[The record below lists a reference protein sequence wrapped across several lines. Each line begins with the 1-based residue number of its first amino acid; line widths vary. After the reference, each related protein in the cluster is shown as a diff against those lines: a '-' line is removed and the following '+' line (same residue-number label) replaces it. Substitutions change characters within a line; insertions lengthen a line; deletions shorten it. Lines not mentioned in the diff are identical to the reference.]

1 MGKSDALSRRA
12 DHGDGSE
19 DNRDLTLLTPNFFA
33 VRALE
38 GVEVVG
44 QERDLLWLIRRETK
58 GEELEDTVKQAVKA
72 LKSTSA
78 RSIRSSEWTE
88 ADGVLYFRG
97 KIYVPPT
104 ADIRRKIVALHHD
117 SHIAGHPGRWKTL
130 ELVTRNYWW
139 PHMSRY
145 IGQYT
150 ATCDLCLR
158 TKVLRQPPT
167 GHLEPLPTP
176 DIRWDNVS
184 VDFVVELPESDG
196 YDAIM
201 VVVDSL
207 CKRAHFLPVNT
218 TITAV
223 GSARQFRDNVWK
235 HHGLPTRILSD
246 RGPQF
251 TAEFTTELYRLL
263 GIKAAKTTAYHP
275 QADGQTE
282 RVNQELE
289 QYLRLFTSERQDDW
303 ADLLSM
309 AEFQYNNHIHSS
321 TQQTPFLLDSGQHP
335 RMGFEPKQPAR
346 MEAVN
351 EFTDRMKMAL
361 EEAKSAL
368 NKAKDDMARYYNQR
382 RLPTPVYQPGDKVYL
397 DASDISTTRPSRKL
411 SHRRLGPYPIERQVS
426 KNAYRLKLP
435 NPMRRLHPVFNVVK
449 LTPAP
454 TDPIVGRR
462 PKLPP
467 PPELIEGEDEY
478 LVEEILDSKMFR
490 GRLRFLIKWEGY
502 GVEHNTW
509 EYATDVHAPKCL
521 AEFYRKHPAAPRQ
534 IRAAI
539 FSSIPFRSVPT
550 CFESKQ
556 S

>member
-1 MGKSDALSRRA
+1 MGKPDALSQRA
-12 DHGDGSE
+12 DHGSGSD
-19 DNRDLTLLTPNFFA
+19 DNRDIVLLTPNLFA

-38 GVEVVG
+38 GLEVIG
-44 QERDLLWLIRRETK
+44 QERDLLRLIRRETK
-58 GEELEDTVKQAVKA
+58 SEELEDTVKLAVKA

-88 ADGVLYFRG
+88 ADGILYFRG

-104 ADIRRKIVALHHD
+104 GDICQKIIALHHD

-130 ELVTRNYWW
+130 ELIIRNYWW

-158 TKVLRQPPT
+158 TKVQRQPPT
-167 GHLEPLPTP
+167 GHLVPLPTP
-176 DIRWDNVS
+176 DIWWDTVS
-184 VDFVVELPESDG
+184 VDFIVELPESDG

-235 HHGLPTRILSD
+235 LHGLPTRIVSD

-263 GIKAAKTTAYHP
+263 GIKAARTTAYHP

-289 QYLRLFTSERQDDW
+289 QYLQLFTNERQNDW

-346 MEAVN
+346 VEAVN

-382 RLPTPVYQPGDKVYL
+382 RLPTPVYKTGDKVYL
-397 DASDISTTRPSRKL
+397 DASDISTT
-411 SHRRLGPYPIERQVS
+411 
-426 KNAYRLKLP
+426 
-435 NPMRRLHPVFNVVK
+435 
-449 LTPAP
+449 
-454 TDPIVGRR
+454 
-462 PKLPP
+462 
-467 PPELIEGEDEY
+467 
-478 LVEEILDSKMFR
+478 
-490 GRLRFLIKWEGY
+490 
-502 GVEHNTW
+502 
-509 EYATDVHAPKCL
+509 
-521 AEFYRKHPAAPRQ
+521 
-534 IRAAI
+534 
-539 FSSIPFRSVPT
+539 
-550 CFESKQ
+550 
-556 S
+556 